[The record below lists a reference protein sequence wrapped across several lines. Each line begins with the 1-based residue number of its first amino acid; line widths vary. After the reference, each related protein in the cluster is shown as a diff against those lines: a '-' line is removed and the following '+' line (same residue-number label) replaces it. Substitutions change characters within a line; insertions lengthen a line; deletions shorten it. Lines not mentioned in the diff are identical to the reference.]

1 MELNPNSAS
10 WIPLQGLYPP
20 PGLPPI
26 SSLNSL
32 NEVIPLTIVN
42 DINEVELEANN
53 CIFVTRLPLHT
64 TYENINEFFSQYGPI
79 HKIDAYNICK
89 HYCHVYMKSVVDAN
103 KIINMKNFDFL
114 GVTITVEF
122 AIKKVARK
130 SNKLT
135 LIWQSLC
142 VKLIKAIK
150 NIPDENKYGISDM
163 LIAKEITDIF
173 REKDIET
180 CYTLFHD
187 LVRKVNDHSKIIKA
201 VANTPSIIEASNPI
215 DIVIL
220 KN

>member
-1 MELNPNSAS
+1 MQLNPNSGS
-10 WIPLQGLYPP
+10 WVPLQGVYPP

-26 SSLNSL
+26 RIIPSL
-32 NEVIPLTIVN
+32 NEVIPLTIIN
-42 DINEVELEANN
+42 DINELVLEANN

-64 TYENINEFFSQYGPI
+64 THENINDFFSKHGPI
-79 HKIDAYNICK
+79 HKIDSWNIHK
-89 HYCHVYMKSVVDAN
+89 RYCHVYMKSVVDAN

-142 VKLIKAIK
+142 DKLIKAIK

-201 VANTPSIIEASNPI
+201 IANTPSVIAASNPI
-215 DIVIL
+215 L
-220 KN
+220 Y

>member
-1 MELNPNSAS
+1 MQLNPNSAS
-10 WIPLQGLYPP
+10 SVHLQGVYSP

-26 SSLNSL
+26 RIIPTL

-42 DINEVELEANN
+42 DINEVELEDNN

-64 TYENINEFFSQYGPI
+64 THENINEFFSKYGPI
-79 HKIDAYNICK
+79 HKIDSWNIHK

-122 AIKKVARK
+122 AIKLFRK
-130 SNKLT
+130 GYINKNKLRSS
-135 LIWQSLC
+135 IWQSFC

-150 NIPDENKYGISDM
+150 SIPDENKYGISDM

-201 VANTPSIIEASNPI
+201 IANTPSVIAASNPI
-215 DIVIL
+215 L
-220 KN
+220 Y